1 MITPELQLLLITAAS
16 IGFIHTLIGP
26 DHYLP
31 FIVMAKAGKWS
42 FRKTMLVTVLCGI
55 GHVAGSVIL
64 GFIGIA
70 AGIALT
76 RLEFIE
82 GFRGDI
88 AIWVLIAFGLVYT
101 AWGLRRA
108 WRNKSHTHKH
118 IHEDGTIH
126 THDHTHHDEHAHVHV
141 NEKQKSITPWVLFII
156 FVLGPCEPLIPL
168 LMYPAA
174 MQSTTG
180 IWAVSLVFAVA
191 TIGTMTTIVA
201 LAFAGLRPIRTIFL
215 EKYMHAIAGFTLLVK
230 WLAMQFLGL

>member
-1 MITPELQLLLITAAS
+1 MITPELQLLLIAAAS

-31 FIVMAKAGKWS
+31 FIVMAKAGKWT

-82 GFRGDI
+82 GFRGNI
-88 AIWVLIAFGLVYT
+88 AIWVLIAFGLVYMI
-101 AWGLRRA
+101 WGVRRA
-108 WRNKSHTHKH
+108 WRNKPHSHKH

-126 THDHTHHDEHAHVHV
+126 VHQHTHHDAHTHVHE

-174 MQSTTG
+174 MQSATG
-180 IWAVSLVFAVA
+180 IWAVSLVFAAA

-201 LAFAGLRPIRTIFL
+201 LAFAGLRPIRTVFL
-215 EKYMHAIAGFTLLVK
+215 EKYMHAIAGFTLLLSG
-230 WLAMQFLGL
+230 LAMQFLGL

>member
-1 MITPELQLLLITAAS
+1 MSAELHLLMITAAS
-16 IGFIHTLIGP
+16 IGFIHTLAGP

-31 FIVMAKAGKWS
+31 FIVMAKAGKWT

-70 AGIALT
+70 AGMALT

-108 WRNKSHTHKH
+108 LRNKSHTHKH
-118 IHEDGTIH
+118 FHEDGTIH
-126 THDHTHHDEHAHVHV
+126 THDHTHHEGHAHVHE
-141 NEKQKSITPWVLFII
+141 NEKQKSVTPWVLFII

-180 IWAVSLVFAVA
+180 IWAVSFVFAAA

-201 LAFAGLRPIRTIFL
+201 IAYAGLKPIRTLFL
-215 EKYMHAIAGFTLLVK
+215 EKYMHAIAGLTLLLSG
-230 WLAMQFLGL
+230 LAMQFFGL